1 MRARAAVDDS
11 PMAFPHPASTD
22 PVRGILATR
31 TLRARFQPIVDLA
44 DAA

>member
-1 MRARAAVDDS
+1 MARPWRS
-11 PMAFPHPASTD
+11 PI
-22 PVRGILATR
+22 ILATR